1 MIFFSAY
8 LMGIFLEIFRFWEFW
23 IGIVLEG
30 LRGFDFFKRFT
41 FLVCYKGCKIWKLS

>member
-41 FLVCYKGCKIWKLS
+41 FRDAIRDARFGN